1 MIEDTLLQDLVQD
14 AMFDLNLFCEVID
27 LFVYTPATYEL
38 GKLNNS
44 PSIHY
49 IMSSNK
55 KDQATFETTHASFDE
70 IVLRRAIETI
80 QIKLQERFNN
90 IRAAY
95 IYFDTSQ

>member
-55 KDQATFETTHASFDE
+55 KD
-70 IVLRRAIETI
+70 
-80 QIKLQERFNN
+80 
-90 IRAAY
+90 
-95 IYFDTSQ
+95 